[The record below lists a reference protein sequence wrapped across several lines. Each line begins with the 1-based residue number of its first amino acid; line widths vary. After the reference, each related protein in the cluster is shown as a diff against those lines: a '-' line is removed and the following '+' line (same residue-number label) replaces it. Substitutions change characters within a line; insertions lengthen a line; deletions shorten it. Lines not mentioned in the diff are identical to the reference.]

1 MIKYNILF
9 CVNCFMA
16 LEISYFLNDPFT
28 LTLQARSFILTS
40 SISSKFVYQDCLL
53 FKPSFIQNDTK
64 QLTSGNPFILI
75 VDGVHC
81 LWKITHLILFS
92 LYNKAEDTISPLNRC
107 ILWMIYLLFFVY
119 GHITYIERY
128 YFPLFKIQGTYF
140 LEVIFLALIS
150 MSKLHF

>member
-1 MIKYNILF
+1 MLF

-28 LTLQARSFILTS
+28 LTLQARSFIPTS
-40 SISSKFVYQDCLL
+40 SISSKFVYQDCLF

-64 QLTSGNPFILI
+64 QLTSGNHFILI
-75 VDGVHC
+75 VDEIHC
-81 LWKITHLILFS
+81 LWKITHLILFT
-92 LYNKAEDTISPLNRC
+92 LYKKAEDTISPCKSMYRMDDLFAF
-107 ILWMIYLLFFVY
+107 ILIY
-119 GHITYIERY
+119 GHVTYILTYCERY
-128 YFPLFKIQGTYF
+128 HFPLFKIQGTYF